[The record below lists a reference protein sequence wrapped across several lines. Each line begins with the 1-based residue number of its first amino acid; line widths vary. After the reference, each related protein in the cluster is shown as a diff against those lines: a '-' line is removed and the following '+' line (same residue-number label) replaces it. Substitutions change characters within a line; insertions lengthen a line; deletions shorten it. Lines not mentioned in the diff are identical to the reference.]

1 VNALKELFRQLQ
13 SEDTGVVQP
22 ATRPKKIFYGWRVV
36 LIAAIGLF
44 LSYAPIVVFSFGV
57 FVKSLVKEF
66 HSNRTQISLAFTL
79 ANVMFSVSSPLAGR
93 LVDRFG
99 ARRVILPASLTFS
112 FLLICFKFIST
123 SLWQLYVIFLALG
136 FISGFVQ
143 GPYLKVVSNW
153 FDRRRGLALSLSMT
167 GVAIGAMVMPPIAQ
181 RLMIVLGWRS
191 AYASLSVLG
200 LIVAIPTTALFLKDS
215 PKEIGLLP
223 DGGVDFLG
231 QSEEHPEEQG
241 LTWSDAR
248 SSSTFWLMLCG
259 FSLVSASIH
268 ACVIHLVSMLTDRG
282 VSAEQA
288 ALASSVLGVALLLG
302 RLSSGYAMD
311 HVFAPYV
318 AIVFFGSVAC
328 GLCLLWVG
336 GGGAAP
342 FAGALLVGLGMGA
355 EADLIAYLT
364 GRYFGL
370 RSFGEISGYL
380 IAVFTLSGALGP
392 LLMAISFARTG
403 SYRLPLV
410 CFLIATIT
418 GVVLMT
424 RLGQYR
430 FGPV

>member
-1 VNALKELFRQLQ
+1 MKALKELFPQPQ
-13 SEDTGVVQP
+13 SDATGVLQT

-36 LIAAIGLF
+36 LTAAIGL
-44 LSYAPIVVFSFGV
+44 LMGYAPIVVFSFGV

-112 FLLICFKFIST
+112 FLLISFKFIST

-153 FDRRRGLALSLSMT
+153 FDRRRGLALGLTMT

-181 RLMIVLGWRS
+181 RLMSVLGWRS
-191 AYASLSVLG
+191 AYATLSVLG
-200 LIVAIPTTALFLKDS
+200 LVVAIPTTALFLKDS

-223 DGGVDFLG
+223 DGGVNFLA
-231 QSEEHPEEQG
+231 QSEEHPEKQG
-241 LTWSDAR
+241 LTWSAAR

-288 ALASSVLGVALLLG
+288 ALASSALGVALLLG
-302 RLSSGYAMD
+302 RLSSGYVMD
-311 HVFAPYV
+311 RVFAPYI

-328 GLCLLWVG
+328 GLSMLWVG
-336 GGGAAP
+336 AGGAAT
-342 FAGALLVGLGMGA
+342 FVGASLVGLGQGA

-364 GRYFGL
+364 SRYFGL
-370 RSFGEISGYL
+370 RSFGEIHGYL
-380 IAVFTLSGALGP
+380 LSAFTFSGALGP
-392 LLMAISFARTG
+392 LLMAVGFGHAG

-410 CFLIATIT
+410 FFLIATIT